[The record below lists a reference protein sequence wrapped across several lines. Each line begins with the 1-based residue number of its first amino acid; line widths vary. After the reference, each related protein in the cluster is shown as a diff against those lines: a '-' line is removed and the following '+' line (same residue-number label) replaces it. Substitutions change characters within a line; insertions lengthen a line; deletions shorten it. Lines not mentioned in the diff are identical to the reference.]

1 MSSSESSL
9 PRHVPRAAS
18 ACRAVAPRRQ
28 AEDLVMVNFCYGVT
42 NTCIDRSDGGRG
54 LLIEYLPVFLFA
66 SVLHAARSFYHEAR
80 RRASACVT
88 ARWTV

>member
-9 PRHVPRAAS
+9 PRQVPRAAS
-18 ACRAVAPRRQ
+18 ACRAVVPRRQ
-28 AEDLVMVNFCYGVT
+28 AEDLVMVNFCYGA
-42 NTCIDRSDGGRG
+42 NPCIDRSDGGRG

-66 SVLHAARSFYHEAR
+66 SVLHAAGSFYHEAR